1 MIGNQEKLE
10 SWNDWKR
17 QVTGTQK
24 NLKAKMTKIT
34 VIIAA
39 SVLYTVLAK

>member
-1 MIGNQEKLE
+1 MIGNQEKLQ

-17 QVTGTQK
+17 QATGTQK
-24 NLKAKMTKIT
+24 NLKAIMAKIT
-34 VIIAA
+34 IIIAA